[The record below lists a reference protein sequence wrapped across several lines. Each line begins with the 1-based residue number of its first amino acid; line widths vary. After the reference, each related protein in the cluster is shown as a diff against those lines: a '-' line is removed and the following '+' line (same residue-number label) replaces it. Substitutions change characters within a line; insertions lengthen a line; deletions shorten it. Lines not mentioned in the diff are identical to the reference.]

1 MPDRSQIILAA
12 VVGLTSFLVGT
23 SVWTGREQ
31 RLAEVPRRAELV
43 ELIDARRDLV
53 EDLDV
58 AVEELRAGVLEAR
71 ERASGLSAREREVA
85 ETTERLAIQA
95 GTVALRGRGIE
106 VTLSSSDREP
116 SSVAEAGAYRVHD
129 SDLQLVVN
137 ALLAAGAEAVAVNDS
152 RIVSTTAIRAAGDTI
167 VVNFR
172 PLLPPYKVTAIGANV
187 RTFEASD
194 IARRFKRWTELF
206 GLGFSVRPDDDVE
219 VPPYTGRVSIS
230 TAQPVA

>member
-1 MPDRSQIILAA
+1 VPDRSQIVLAA
-12 VVGLTSFLVGT
+12 VVGLTSFLVAT
-23 SVWTGREQ
+23 AVWTGREQ
-31 RLAEVPRRAELV
+31 RQAEAPRRAELV
-43 ELIDARRDLV
+43 ELIDARRELV
-53 EDLDV
+53 TDLDV
-58 AVEELRAGVLEAR
+58 AVKELRADVLQAR
-71 ERASGLSAREREVA
+71 ERASGLTAREREIA
-85 ETTERLAIQA
+85 ETTERLAVQA
-95 GTVALRGRGIE
+95 GTVALRGPGLV
-106 VTLSSSDREP
+106 VTMSSSDREP

-172 PLLPPYKVTAIGANV
+172 PLLPPYRVKAIGANP

-206 GLGFSVRPDDDVE
+206 GLGFSVRTDDEIE

-230 TAQPVA
+230 TAQPAE